1 MTLPTENTP
10 QTEKHEIHFSA
21 NLTVVS
27 APEVNKKLVAYIIS
41 YYLTEDENFWML
53 ELGSMNLLLGTCTLS
68 SFGFNSPSS
77 SNIFHT

>member
-1 MTLPTENTP
+1 MTLPAENTP

-27 APEVNKKLVAYIIS
+27 APEVNKKLVAYLIS
-41 YYLTEDENFWML
+41 YYLTKDEKFWVL

-68 SFGFNSPSS
+68 SLVFNSPSS